1 MKFTLGLVLT
11 LIGLGIVL
19 YGFGSALKGLAAIYS
34 NALESPLD
42 EPTLGEGGGGAGGGG
57 GSERRSPD
65 GQPVQGAQGA
75 VGEKAIS
82 ERMLQSVMVGAI
94 GLPPLII
101 GSVLLKWALFSR
113 WRRKLRERQV
123 YARG

>member
-42 EPTLGEGGGGAGGGG
+42 EPTLGEGGAGAASADHPTDNRGKALKGPWV
-57 GSERRSPD
+57 RKRS
-65 GQPVQGAQGA
+65 
-75 VGEKAIS
+75 AI
-82 ERMLQSVMVGAI
+82 AC
-94 GLPPLII
+94 
-101 GSVLLKWALFSR
+101 FSR
-113 WRRKLRERQV
+113 
-123 YARG
+123 